1 MYFKPFD
8 EGLKLAEVIVG
19 PLCEATRAEIEMR
32 LQHYKFRPSLLK
44 ARLAFG
50 SFKIVTQRLGLK

>member
-19 PLCEATRAEIEMR
+19 PLCEATLAEIEMR